1 MASKCCWR
9 VQTLFKALDKGN
21 ITANISCHSTALHLI
36 TLPNYRGRLRVE
48 EQQVVPRLQLN
59 PFWESSV
66 SAADSPD
73 THRHGSRL
81 AGCKGGKHSAEKRI
95 TAQLVCAQPDLCCTP
110 GKGHLLPGAA
120 PQTSD
125 LPPGFCCSLGHGS
138 CKETPFSYKHSS
150 RAGSDPPRGSVPGI
164 APFPRCCQGI
174 RLGAVCSCSSS
185 VMHSVLRR
193 D

>member
-1 MASKCCWR
+1 M
-9 VQTLFKALDKGN
+9 
-21 ITANISCHSTALHLI
+21 
-36 TLPNYRGRLRVE
+36 
-48 EQQVVPRLQLN
+48 VPRLELN

-73 THRHGSRL
+73 THRHCSRL
-81 AGCKGGKHSAEKRI
+81 AGCKGGKDPAEKRI

-110 GKGHLLPGAA
+110 GKGRLLPGAA

-125 LPPGFCCSLGHGS
+125 LLPGFCCSLGHGS